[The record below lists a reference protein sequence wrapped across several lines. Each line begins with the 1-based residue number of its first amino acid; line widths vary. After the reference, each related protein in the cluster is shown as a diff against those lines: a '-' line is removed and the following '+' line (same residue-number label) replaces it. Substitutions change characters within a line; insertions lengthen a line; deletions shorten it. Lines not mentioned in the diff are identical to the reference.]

1 MSSRL
6 FFIAI
11 CLVAFPKV
19 FLQVLYPTERPGIG
33 SCPVLSDDSVVFGN
47 RTAVSDQGL
56 LPTLFIMN
64 DGTSPLT
71 LRILRV
77 HLLCEAVGLYRN
89 TASSA
94 SYLVEYEE
102 QGVSTP
108 QLAQVSVDCI
118 ADTFNSAVNY
128 SFFPAPQPSS
138 QTIDLNT
145 ARNSLGTLITSQIVS
160 NFSTESAFNCGRCGQ
175 QGGPFGNPFTRCVCK

>member
-1 MSSRL
+1 MSFKIIYL
-6 FFIAI
+6 AILLI
-11 CLVAFPKV
+11 CLPKV
-19 FLQVLYPTERPGIG
+19 FSQILYPPQRSGIG
-33 SCPVLSDDSVVFGN
+33 SCPILSNDSDTFGN
-47 RTAVSDQGL
+47 RTAFSDLGL
-56 LPTLFIMN
+56 LPTLFIRN

-102 QGVSTP
+102 PGVSTP

-118 ADTFNSAVNY
+118 ADTFNPSVNY
-128 SFFPAPQPSS
+128 SFFPAPQPGSV
-138 QTIDLNT
+138 QTVDLNT
-145 ARNSLGTLITSQIVS
+145 ARNSLGTLVTDSSQIVS
-160 NFSTESAFNCGRCGQ
+160 TFSTEPEFTCGRCGP
-175 QGGPFGNPFTRCVCK
+175 QGCVCE